1 MTAKEY
7 LQRIRS
13 ERLEIVQ
20 LQESIEELAYS
31 LLPSGIRY
39 DAIKVQTSPDDAMSR
54 VAAQIDKYERK
65 IREHLAQLLD
75 RQNTAYTYIA
85 MLERSEHRQIL
96 TLYYLSGDRITWHQV
111 AEKMAFSEQRIYQLH
126 NDAVDELQKIWPESL

>member
-20 LQESIEELAYS
+20 LQETVDELIYS

-39 DAIKVQTSPDDAMSR
+39 DTLKVQTSPDDPIVR
-54 VAAQIDKYERK
+54 VMAEVDEYERK
-65 IREHLAQLLD
+65 IRQHLSKLVD
-75 RQNTAYTYIA
+75 RQNVAFA
-85 MLERSEHRQIL
+85 NVGALEKSDHRLVL
-96 TLYYLSGDRITWHQV
+96 TLYYLTGERLTWHQV
-111 AEKMAFSEQRIYQLH
+111 ADKMNLSEQRIYQLH
-126 NDAVDELQKIWPESL
+126 NEAIEELEKRWSE

>member
-20 LQESIEELAYS
+20 LQETVDELIYS

-39 DAIKVQTSPDDAMSR
+39 DTLKVQTSPDDPMVR
-54 VAAQIDKYERK
+54 VMAEVDEYERK
-65 IREHLAQLLD
+65 IRQHLSKLVD
-75 RQNTAYTYIA
+75 RQNVAFA
-85 MLERSEHRQIL
+85 NVGALEKSDHRLVL
-96 TLYYLSGDRITWHQV
+96 TLYYLTGERLTWHQV
-111 AEKMAFSEQRIYQLH
+111 ADKMNLSEQRIYQLH
-126 NDAVDELQKIWPESL
+126 NEAIEELEKRWSE

>member
-20 LQESIEELAYS
+20 LQETVDELIYS

-39 DAIKVQTSPDDAMSR
+39 DTLKVQTSPDDPMVR
-54 VAAQIDKYERK
+54 VMAEVDEYERK
-65 IREHLAQLLD
+65 IRQHLSKLVD
-75 RQNTAYTYIA
+75 RQNVAFANIGA
-85 MLERSEHRQIL
+85 LEKSDHRLVL
-96 TLYYLSGDRITWHQV
+96 TLYYLTGERLTWHQV
-111 AEKMAFSEQRIYQLH
+111 ADKMNLSEQRIYQLH
-126 NDAVDELQKIWPESL
+126 NEAIEELEKRWSE

>member
-20 LQESIEELAYS
+20 LQDTVDELIYS

-39 DAIKVQTSPDDAMSR
+39 DTLKVQTSPDDPMVR
-54 VAAQIDKYERK
+54 VMAEVDEYERK
-65 IREHLAQLLD
+65 IRQHLSKLVD
-75 RQNTAYTYIA
+75 RQNVAFA
-85 MLERSEHRQIL
+85 NVGALEKSDHRLVL
-96 TLYYLSGDRITWHQV
+96 TLYYLTGERLTWHQV
-111 AEKMAFSEQRIYQLH
+111 ADKMNLSEQRIYQLH
-126 NDAVDELQKIWPESL
+126 NEAIEELEKGWSE

>member
-20 LQESIEELAYS
+20 LQETVDELIYS

-39 DAIKVQTSPDDAMSR
+39 DTLKVQTSPDDPMVR
-54 VAAQIDKYERK
+54 VMAEVDEYERK
-65 IREHLAQLLD
+65 IRQHLSKLVD
-75 RQNTAYTYIA
+75 RQNVAFA
-85 MLERSEHRQIL
+85 NVRALEKSDHRLVL
-96 TLYYLSGDRITWHQV
+96 TLYYLTEERLTWHQV
-111 AEKMAFSEQRIYQLH
+111 ADKMNLSEQRIYQLH
-126 NDAVDELQKIWPESL
+126 NEAIEELEKRWSE

>member
-20 LQESIEELAYS
+20 LQETVDELIYS

-39 DAIKVQTSPDDAMSR
+39 DTLKVQTSPDDPMVRVMSE
-54 VAAQIDKYERK
+54 VDEYERK
-65 IREHLAQLLD
+65 IRQHLSK
-75 RQNTAYTYIA
+75 
-85 MLERSEHRQIL
+85 LEIGRAH
-96 TLYYLSGDRITWHQV
+96 V
-111 AEKMAFSEQRIYQLH
+111 
-126 NDAVDELQKIWPESL
+126 

>member
-20 LQESIEELAYS
+20 LQETVDELIYS

-39 DAIKVQTSPDDAMSR
+39 DTLKVQTSPDDPMVR
-54 VAAQIDKYERK
+54 VMAEVDEYERK
-65 IREHLAQLLD
+65 IRQHLSKLVD
-75 RQNTAYTYIA
+75 RQNVAFA
-85 MLERSEHRQIL
+85 NVGALEKSDHRLVL
-96 TLYYLSGDRITWHQV
+96 TLYYLTGERLTWHQV
-111 AEKMAFSEQRIYQLH
+111 ADKMNLSEQRIYQLH
-126 NDAVDELQKIWPESL
+126 NEAIEELEKKWSE